1 MRKLLLAALSLLSFA
16 FSYTQ
21 VNEADNAI
29 AKQLVGKNSA
39 ALGLTANDI
48 NNSIVANTYKVTGSA
63 DLRMVYLQQS
73 YLGVPVF
80 NELQVLAFD
89 RERLVSN
96 AGSRIASLE
105 SKVNSQDGIPALTV
119 LDAVRNSLLDAKLIS
134 SEQIVP
140 INITSDGRKY
150 EFGKLGVAVENITA
164 ELMWYPVADDKK
176 VLRLAWQVFL
186 APANSSDYWLVRIDA
201 MTGNVLA
208 KQNLTIT
215 CHWDDRRHSVKEHV
229 EKNHVATASIAGP
242 QQPVFFKKREKE
254 VNWKYRPLL
263 INSANYRV
271 VPYPYESPTHMGGGG
286 SGLVN
291 NPWTMAPG
299 NATSL
304 GWHND
309 GLLVQ

>member
-229 EKNHVATASIAGP
+229 AQNRRNSIIRCIIKI
-242 QQPVFFKKREKE
+242 Q
-254 VNWKYRPLL
+254 
-263 INSANYRV
+263 I
-271 VPYPYESPTHMGGGG
+271 
-286 SGLVN
+286 
-291 NPWTMAPG
+291 WTRCC
-299 NATSL
+299 
-304 GWHND
+304 
-309 GLLVQ
+309 